1 MSGITGWFGLAQN
14 DPAQLLAHMAEP
26 LTHFDHSVLKTHTL
40 AQSGLALAHLGSEGE
55 FVQSGAWQIALHGRP
70 EFKDEHLQARARTF
84 GFAATLVEA
93 YADYGIPVLEKLSGP
108 FVLVALNETD
118 NEALLAVDRLGV
130 GSLCYTAAARGLVF
144 GTSLDS
150 LRRHPQVDARISSQ
164 AIFDYLYF
172 HMIPAPGTIYE
183 NQTRLLPA
191 EYLRLRQGRLETGLY
206 WNLSF
211 DETVHRPFAELREEF
226 LDTLKQAVR
235 DSARG
240 AEKVG
245 AFLSGGTDSSTLAGM
260 LTEVSGA
267 PAHTYSIGFA
277 EEGYDEMGYARIAA
291 KHFGTDHHEYY
302 VTPQDIVD
310 GIPRI
315 AAIYDQPFGNSSA
328 VPTYYC
334 AKLAHS
340 DGVTRLLGG
349 DGGDELFGGN
359 ERYAKQ
365 TIFERYQLLPPLLRS
380 ALIEPG
386 LNFPGA
392 KKIPLLRKAAS
403 YVQQA
408 NLGMPERLETY
419 NLLLRFGAARIF
431 TPSFLDKVNQF
442 RPMQEMQSVYDGAL
456 AHTLINRMLA
466 LDIKFTLADSDLPK
480 VNKSCELA
488 GVEVAYPML
497 AHTVLDF
504 STRLAPD
511 FKLKGTRL
519 RWFFK
524 AALKGFLPDA
534 ILTKSKHGFG
544 LPFGPWVASHAP
556 LKAVVMDSLQA
567 LKQRQIVR
575 NDFIDELCNVH
586 LNQHAGYYGSMIWV
600 LMMLEQ
606 WLQQHERTP

>member
-1 MSGITGWFGLAQN
+1 MSGIAGWFGLPQSDA
-14 DPAQLLAHMAEP
+14 AQLLAHMAEP
-26 LTHFDHSVLKTHTL
+26 LTRHDHSPLKTQASAL
-40 AQSGLALAHLGSEGE
+40 SGLALASLGRDYE
-55 FVQSGAWQIALHGRP
+55 FAQHGKWQLALHGRP
-70 EFKDEHLQARARTF
+70 RFHEAHLQARVDAL
-84 GFAATLVEA
+84 GFVAAFTEG
-93 YADYGIPVLEKLSGP
+93 YADYDLAILEKLSGP
-108 FVLVALNETD
+108 FALVALNEAD

-130 GSLCYTAAARGLVF
+130 HSLCYTAAPRGLVF
-144 GTSLDS
+144 GSSLDS
-150 LRRHPQVDARISSQ
+150 IRRHPQVHARISQQ

-183 NQTRLLPA
+183 NHIRLLPA
-191 EYLRLRQGRLETGLY
+191 EYLRLRQGRIETGSY
-206 WNLSF
+206 WNLKFEETLRGSF
-211 DETVHRPFAELREEF
+211 SGLRQEF
-226 LDTLKQAVR
+226 LTTVRESVR
-235 DSARG
+235 DCAQG
-240 AEKVG
+240 TDKVG

-291 KHFGTDHHEYY
+291 RHFGTDHHEYY
-302 VTPQDIVD
+302 VTPQDIVA

-315 AAIYDQPFGNSSA
+315 AEIYDQPFGNSSA
-328 VPTYYC
+328 VPTYFC
-334 AKLAHS
+334 AKLARE

-365 TIFERYQLLPPLLRS
+365 TVFERYQLLPPLIRQ
-380 ALIEPG
+380 ALIEPA
-386 LNFPGA
+386 LAVPGA
-392 KKIPLLRKAAS
+392 TKIPVFRKAAS

-408 NLGMPERLETY
+408 NIAMPARLETY

-431 TPSFLDKVNQF
+431 SPGFLNQVNQHH
-442 RPMQEMQSVYDGAL
+442 PMMELQSVYDGAL

-497 AHTVLDF
+497 SHALLDF
-504 STRLAPD
+504 STRLAPGW
-511 FKLKGTRL
+511 KLKGTQL

-524 AALKGFLPDA
+524 AALKGFLPQA

-575 NDFIDELCNVH
+575 ADFIDELCNVH

-606 WLQQHERTP
+606 WLQQHQDTP